1 MQNYIKKKS
10 DRGFTLIELMVA
22 LVIIG
27 IIAAIASPNFLGLL
41 NRIKVNNALEE
52 LLGAIKET
60 QRLAM
65 RHGKSCRININPSN
79 NILNAADNECSLST
93 RKIDENVIIRT
104 NLSGSPPNISFS
116 HKGSTTKM
124 GTIVLSSNLT
134 DTQKC
139 FVISLG
145 LGIMRTGNYTGSR
158 TGSIEP
164 SDCEKLNN

>member
-1 MQNYIKKKS
+1 MQNHIKQKC

-41 NRIKVNNALEE
+41 SRIKVNNALQE

-65 RHGKSCRININPSN
+65 RHGKSCRININPNN
-79 NILNAADNECSLST
+79 NILNATENGCLSST
-93 RKIDENVIIRT
+93 RKIDENIIIRT
-104 NLSGSPPNISFS
+104 NLSGSTPNIPFS
-116 HKGSTTKM
+116 QKGTTTKA
-124 GTIVLSSNLT
+124 GTVVLSSEFTNI
-134 DTQKC
+134 QKC

-158 TGSIEP
+158 TGSVSAP
-164 SDCEKLNN
+164 NCKKSNN

>member
-1 MQNYIKKKS
+1 MNIHIKQKG

-52 LLGAIKET
+52 LLGAIRET

-65 RHGKSCRININPSN
+65 RSGNNCRIYINPNN
-79 NILNAADNECSLST
+79 NILNATDNKCSLST
-93 RKIDENVIIRT
+93 RKIDKNITIRT
-104 NLSGSPPNISFS
+104 NLSGSTPNISFS
-116 HKGSTTKM
+116 HKGTTTKM
-124 GTIVLSSNLT
+124 GTIVLSSEFT
-134 DTQKC
+134 DIQKC

-145 LGIMRTGNYTGSR
+145 LGIMRTGDYTGSKS
-158 TGSIEP
+158 GSVSP
-164 SDCEKLNN
+164 SNCQKLNN